1 MFFLFIFDQLLS
13 KFFNFILAS
22 EIISNNNLKKKKKK
36 IFIVERNIYIYIW
49 YINLH
54 TNNYHKFIA
63 NNFLMIDRRKK
74 A

>member
-36 IFIVERNIYIYIW
+36 NIIHREKKYIYIYGI
-49 YINLH
+49 
-54 TNNYHKFIA
+54 
-63 NNFLMIDRRKK
+63 
-74 A
+74 

>member
-22 EIISNNNLKKKKKK
+22 EIISNNNLKKKKK
-36 IFIVERNIYIYIW
+36 NIIHREKKYIYIW